1 MHDLQQLRQFFDSG
15 ITRPYEWRRQQLQKM
30 QQLILENESEILAAL
45 YTDLKK
51 SPEEAYASETGL
63 VLSEIR
69 YMLKHLA
76 GWMRP
81 RRVRTN
87 LVNLPSSSTI
97 YRDPLGVV
105 LIIAPW
111 NYPLQLSLL
120 PVAAALAAGDRVVL
134 KPSEYAPATAALLEK
149 MLNSLPS
156 ECV

>member
-1 MHDLQQLRQFFDSG
+1 MHDLQPLRQFFDSG
-15 ITRPYEWRRQQLQKM
+15 ATRPYEWRRQQLQKM
-30 QQLILENESEILAAL
+30 QQLILDNEKEILASL

-51 SPEEAYASETGL
+51 SPEEAYGSETGL

-87 LVNLPSSSTI
+87 LVNWPSSSTI

-111 NYPLQLSLL
+111 NYPLQLSEFRRSCFATLL
-120 PVAAALAAGDRVVL
+120 LTRTLRLLGYAGG
-134 KPSEYAPATAALLEK
+134 SGAG
-149 MLNSLPS
+149 
-156 ECV
+156 CG